1 MDILPPQNQL
11 FEAEVASVADRVRA
25 LRSKGLSA
33 AEIRAA
39 LPGTS
44 TWAVNCAINRDEIAR
59 AAHPGLRAR
68 ARDDDREAARTLRRE
83 GRTYKQIRAALGVS
97 SGALSMWLRD
107 LPHPAPDRVA
117 QAAHMNRV
125 QSARTEARRTAEKAA
140 AYAEVGEVSDRELML
155 IGAALYWAE
164 GVKDKSYARREYID
178 FINSDPGM
186 IRLFLRWLDLMGVEP
201 ERRQYRVHIH
211 ESADVE
217 AAEEYWRSVIGRPQT
232 DFRRATLKRHN
243 PKTGRRRTGDGYH
256 GCLDVTV
263 RRSSSLYRRVDGLWR
278 GILGAHGAGVMP
290 D

>member
-164 GVKDKSYARREYID
+164 GVKDKSYARREVVT

-186 IRLFLRWLDLMGVEP
+186 IQIFLRWLDLMDIGEG
-201 ERRQYRVHIH
+201 RRQYRISIH
-211 ESADVE
+211 ESADL
-217 AAEEYWRSVIGRPQT
+217 AKAEEYWRSVVGLREVE
-232 DFRRATLKRHN
+232 FRRATLKRHQ
-243 PKTGRRRTGDGYH
+243 PKTVRLRTGSDYH
-256 GCLDVTV
+256 GCLTV
-263 RRSSSLYRRVDGLWR
+263 KVLQPSTLYRRIDGLWR
-278 GILGAHGAGVMP
+278 GILAARSVGYVP